1 MTPEELLKGLR
12 RFETDESLKK
22 KLLFL
27 VDEWRRMFPELKIQ
41 EQIQYAH
48 YWLITHGVYR
58 KRHDL
63 YLSNWMKKAEEI
75 RKTKPVF
82 GHPVQKYVEQKPNDE
97 EVMTDA
103 DFAKMREAIR
113 DPKRSNA

>member
-48 YWLITHGVYR
+48 YWL
-58 KRHDL
+58 
-63 YLSNWMKKAEEI
+63 MKKAEEI